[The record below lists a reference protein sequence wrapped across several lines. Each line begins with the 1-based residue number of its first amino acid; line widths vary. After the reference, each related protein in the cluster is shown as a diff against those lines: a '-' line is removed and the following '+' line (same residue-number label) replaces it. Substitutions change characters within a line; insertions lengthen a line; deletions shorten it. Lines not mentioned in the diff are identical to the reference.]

1 MSEPDTKP
9 PQQAKASPTLTIDWE
24 RYGRYLEDSDLT
36 DAQKREFLQTLWD
49 IVVSFVDLGFDLNPT
64 QSVCGEVGAL
74 ADLSAKSGSPEVQSD
89 KPKSNFK
96 HASDGQSSPHPEG
109 SPV

>member
-9 PQQAKASPTLTIDWE
+9 PTQAVAPPTLAIDWE
-24 RYGRYLEDSDLT
+24 RYGRYLDDSDLT
-36 DAQKREFLQTLWD
+36 DDQKREFLQTLWE
-49 IVVSFVDLGFDLNPT
+49 IVVSFVDMGFDLNPT

-74 ADLSAKSGSPEVQSD
+74 ADLSAKSVSTVVQSD
-89 KPKSNFK
+89 KPESNLK
-96 HASDGQSSPHPEG
+96 HARDGQSGPHSEG